1 MMWETCPDFTPNE
14 LNSSLTCP
22 SPRAGACAAVG
33 NQDVSMEW
41 PRWLQE
47 DMEPA
52 GRTRT
57 VVSLASSLLS

>member
-14 LNSSLTCP
+14 LNSPLTCP
-22 SPRAGACAAVG
+22 SPRAGACG

-57 VVSLASSLLS
+57 VLH